1 MTVLVD
7 TLGILWYNK
16 NISTIKELHMYI
28 VKNSSG
34 EIIAVCSDRRDAEA
48 MATPEKPGQE
58 PHTIVEWNHKL
69 EVDKSEE

>member
-1 MTVLVD
+1 
-7 TLGILWYNK
+7 
-16 NISTIKELHMYI
+16 MYI
-28 VKNSSG
+28 VKSSSG

-69 EVDKSEE
+69 GVDKEGE

>member
-1 MTVLVD
+1 
-7 TLGILWYNK
+7 
-16 NISTIKELHMYI
+16 MYI

-58 PHTIVEWNHKL
+58 PHTIVEWNQKL
-69 EVDKSEE
+69 EVDKSGE